1 MDIVEFA
8 ESFYG
13 TKLCEWQK
21 EYLRTLDKLY
31 EQAKNGDVDIRF
43 VMVPR
48 RTGKMFTYFKLKELI
63 PDGKT
68 THSKQ

>member
-13 TKLCEWQK
+13 AKLYEWQK
-21 EYLRTLDKLY
+21 EYLRTLDRLY
-31 EQAKNGDVDIRF
+31 VQAQDGEVDIRF

-63 PDGKT
+63 PNGKT
-68 THSKQ
+68 TYSKQ